1 MRHAGFNGSSATSE
15 HPLRHLKQAGHRRP
29 LQNLRASVHVN
40 AWLVTSLHTCVRD
53 QRFAPVPTFGALA
66 AHPFIDGDA
75 GSLNRHNARLKRE
88 GYVTIEKRFVDNKPQ
103 TTIALTDLGRQAF
116 ERHCRALGKII
127 KAMPEEAA

>member
-1 MRHAGFNGSSATSE
+1 MVMDIPQIDRVFASPGRFGVVSQLIESGG
-15 HPLRHLKQAGHRRP
+15 QA
-29 LQNLRASVHVN
+29 
-40 AWLVTSLHTCVRD
+40 
-53 QRFAPVPTFGALA
+53 TFGALV
-66 AHPFIDGDA
+66 AHPFIDGDS

-103 TTIALTDLGRQAF
+103 TTIVLTDLGRQAF